1 MLNTDIIKEWIELD
15 ELRKEKESQITDIK
29 ARMTVLE
36 EAILENF
43 ASEGIDAF
51 KINGSTVSPQKY
63 IFAVIVDNDKERAYS
78 ALRNAGFGHYITETC
93 NSKSLSSLV
102 SDLIKTDGHL
112 PEVFDGAISSFETT
126 KLRRRK
132 S

>member
-1 MLNTDIIKEWIELD
+1 MLDTETIKEWIELD
-15 ELRKEKESQITDIK
+15 EQRKNLEGQIDEIK
-29 ARMTVLE
+29 NRLSALE
-36 EAILENF
+36 EIILENF

-51 KINGSTVSPQKY
+51 KINGNTVSPQKY
-63 IFAVIVDNDKERAYS
+63 TFAVIVDGDKDRAYE
-78 ALRNAGFGHYITETC
+78 ALRKAGYGHYIQETC

-102 SDLIKTDGHL
+102 SDLLKTDGQL
-112 PEVFDGAISSFETT
+112 PEVFDGAISSFDKI